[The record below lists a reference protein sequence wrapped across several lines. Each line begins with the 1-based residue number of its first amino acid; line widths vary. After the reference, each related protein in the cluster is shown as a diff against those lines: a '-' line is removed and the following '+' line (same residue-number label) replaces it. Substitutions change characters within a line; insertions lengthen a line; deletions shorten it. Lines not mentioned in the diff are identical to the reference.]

1 MLIIIINIDR
11 APSSKDADTTILARL
26 LNRTPLYVTL
36 ASALEEEPD
45 DEDLQTRHC
54 NHHQALDDAEVE
66 YATLRAP
73 DRAEVSVFSR
83 PEVLLVAVDG
93 G

>member
-1 MLIIIINIDR
+1 VRL
-11 APSSKDADTTILARL
+11 PSSKDADTIIHAR
-26 LNRTPLYVTL
+26 TADPLYVTL
-36 ASALEEEPD
+36 ASALEEEPN

-54 NHHQALDDAEVE
+54 DHHQALDDAKVE
-66 YATLRAP
+66 NATLRAP
-73 DRAEVSVFSR
+73 DCAEVSVFSC